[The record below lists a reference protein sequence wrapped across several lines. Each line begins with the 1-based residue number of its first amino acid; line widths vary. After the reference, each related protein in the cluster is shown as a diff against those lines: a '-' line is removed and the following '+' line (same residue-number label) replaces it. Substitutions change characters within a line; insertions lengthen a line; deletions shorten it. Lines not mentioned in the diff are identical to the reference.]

1 MRTWMLLGLMGFA
14 MMGCR
19 TDLETGYVPR
29 RLGASDTERRGY
41 YARPFSREAM
51 EARQEERFDRGP
63 EPSMGRHYR

>member
-1 MRTWMLLGLMGFA
+1 MRWILLGMMSFA
-14 MMGCR
+14 VLGCR

-51 EARQEERFDRGP
+51 EARQERHLDRSP
-63 EPSMGRHYR
+63 DNVLR

>member
-1 MRTWMLLGLMGFA
+1 MNMRGWMLLGILSLSMF
-14 MMGCR
+14 GCR

-51 EARQEERFDRGP
+51 EARQEEQLDRS
-63 EPSMGRHYR
+63 PSTFMR